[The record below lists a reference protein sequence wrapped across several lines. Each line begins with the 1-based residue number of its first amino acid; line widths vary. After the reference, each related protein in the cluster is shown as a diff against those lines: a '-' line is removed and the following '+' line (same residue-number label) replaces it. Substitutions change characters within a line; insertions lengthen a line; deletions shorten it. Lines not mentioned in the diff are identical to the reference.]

1 MERFR
6 EIIEFVGT
14 AVDTAGVSVMVIGA
28 IITAARFLL
37 KSQADALNAYRVCR
51 QI

>member
-6 EIIEFVGT
+6 EIMEFVGT

-28 IITAARFLL
+28 IIATARFLL
-37 KSQADALNAYRVCR
+37 KSQADA
-51 QI
+51 